1 MPSTVLGAG
10 DNVRELNRR
19 PKCLLCDAYTCLNSP
34 GGWAHQ
40 GNRGQMVRCT
50 SEHQLRGD
58 GACTEHRWEASQ
70 QSGVSSEGH
79 VQADG
84 ATTGKTVM
92 WEHEWSTQRM
102 LRKPEGQERGAAET
116 GKR

>member
-1 MPSTVLGAG
+1 MLKSSWGRGPP
-10 DNVRELNRR
+10 REPRA
-19 PKCLLCDAYTCLNSP
+19 DGT
-34 GGWAHQ
+34 
-40 GNRGQMVRCT
+40 
-50 SEHQLRGD
+50 EHQHGGD

-92 WEHEWSTQRM
+92 WEHEWSIQRM
-102 LRKPEGQERGAAET
+102 LRKPEGQERGSS
-116 GKR
+116 RNW